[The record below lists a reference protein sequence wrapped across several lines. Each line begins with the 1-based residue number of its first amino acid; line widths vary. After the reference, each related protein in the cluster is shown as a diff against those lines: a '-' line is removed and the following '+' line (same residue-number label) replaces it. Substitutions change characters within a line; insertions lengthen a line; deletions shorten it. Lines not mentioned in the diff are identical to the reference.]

1 MKYEFRVL
9 AHLLQSPFQWKED
22 KNRKWW
28 ARENLE
34 KGQESEKE
42 EMGENEEKR
51 KKHWTNSHS
60 QKNEAMKRKQ
70 CVINEMD
77 KKKMKQEEERQKKEQ
92 ERK

>member
-1 MKYEFRVL
+1 M
-9 AHLLQSPFQWKED
+9 
-22 KNRKWW
+22 
-28 ARENLE
+28 E